1 MAEKI
6 TIARPYANALFEL
19 AKEQSDYNEWSELL
33 KVFADLVKNSKVQD
47 LIGSPFYNTAQIIDL
62 FTKIK
67 DYPIDSDSTAE
78 NLIKILVESDRLS
91 VLPEISSLFEQMK
104 DEMEGV
110 LEAEVVL
117 SKPLSD
123 SNKDQLDDIA
133 AALERRL
140 GRKITLS
147 CKVDESLLGGA
158 VIRAGDMVID
168 GSAIGKLNQLAAE
181 LLH

>member
-19 AKEQSDYNEWSELL
+19 AKDQSSYNEWSGML
-33 KVFADLVKNSKVQD
+33 KVFADLVKDSKTRA

-62 FTKIK
+62 FTEIK
-67 DYPIDSDSTAE
+67 DYPIDSTVK
-78 NLIKILVESDRLS
+78 NLIKILAESGRLS
-91 VLPEISSLFEQMK
+91 VLPEISSLFDQMK

-110 LEAEVVL
+110 LGAEVVL
-117 SKPLSD
+117 AKPLSD
-123 SNKDQLDDIA
+123 SNKDQLDNIA

-147 CKVDESLLGGA
+147 YKVDESLLGGA

-168 GSAIGKLNQLAAE
+168 GSAIGRLNQLAAE